1 MGDICLKKYGLPC
14 TFANEHASFPV
25 YTVRLDSFYIA
36 KYKVTY
42 MDYHLYTNNKGLPE
56 LKVDAGYLEDYP
68 KLRDSNL
75 PATADWQLSRDYC
88 QWLGEKTE
96 LPIDLPTEAQW
107 KYAARNRGQD
117 IRYGTNDGHLR
128 VGVNNP
134 SYQQQESYSG
144 GGRGYY
150 QWGSYPAT
158 PLVLFEMGT
167 NGQWMRDWYS
177 RTYYPA
183 QPAA

>member
-1 MGDICLKKYGLPC
+1 MRNMVFVQGGGTFEMSDICLKKYGVPC

-88 QWLGEKTE
+88 QWLGEKTGYPLIYRPKLSGNMRPVTEVRIFATE
-96 LPIDLPTEAQW
+96 LMMVISE
-107 KYAARNRGQD
+107 
-117 IRYGTNDGHLR
+117 
-128 VGVNNP
+128 
-134 SYQQQESYSG
+134 
-144 GGRGYY
+144 
-150 QWGSYPAT
+150 
-158 PLVLFEMGT
+158 
-167 NGQWMRDWYS
+167 
-177 RTYYPA
+177 
-183 QPAA
+183 